1 MLSVLFSVQYLWWIS
16 PLNVI
21 VAAWKPDFA
30 EAFLKTCNGSCRV
43 CNSLC
48 HGDASHLL
56 SASFSNSAAVFFKRR
71 LTFAFHR
78 GENSLATASG
88 ICFARRSSAVSFV
101 GKCERR
107 LPSTRLQSSHPKTRK
122 WVCWNLQESC
132 VDWTKLR
139 GREEFRAIDWICVTR
154 SWRCVVNVCYLLLYF
169 CFAFRDQGYI

>member
-1 MLSVLFSVQYLWWIS
+1 MEVAVFATASVTV
-16 PLNVI
+16 N
-21 VAAWKPDFA
+21 
-30 EAFLKTCNGSCRV
+30 
-43 CNSLC
+43 
-48 HGDASHLL
+48 ASHLL

-88 ICFARRSSAVSFV
+88 NCFARRSSAVSFV

-139 GREEFRAIDWICVTR
+139 GQEEFRAIDWICVTR
-154 SWRCVVNVCYLLLYF
+154 SWRCVVNVCYFLLYF
-169 CFAFRDQGYI
+169 CFPFKNQGYILL